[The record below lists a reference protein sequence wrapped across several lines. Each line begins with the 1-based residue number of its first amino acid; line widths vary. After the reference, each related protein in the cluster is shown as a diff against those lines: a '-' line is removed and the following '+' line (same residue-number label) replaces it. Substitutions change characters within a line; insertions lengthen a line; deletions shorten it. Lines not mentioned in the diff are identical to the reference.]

1 MSNCKCSMA
10 ISVNGDGCRYCQ
22 PQEYIDKLSEWL
34 EESRAE
40 VMAYEEKIHANSA
53 EPVQGEAVEY
63 QQLSR
68 YGNWDRIDKA
78 AFDLGNLGQTPE
90 RFRALYTSPA
100 KPDAELV
107 ELLKDAAVA
116 MSAAHESLFD
126 QCLSNGIKNAWGKPV
141 DVSKVN
147 DLQLFAKRIDAKLA
161 EANKP

>member
-1 MSNCKCSMA
+1 MTATKQTELLPCPFCGGEPNLTHSDYVHDDLRPMPVVECKSCSA
-10 ISVNGDGCRYCQ
+10 WV
-22 PQEYIDKLSEWL
+22 
-34 EESRAE
+34 RAE
-40 VMAYEEKIHANSA
+40 DWNTRTQSA

-107 ELLKDAAVA
+107 ELLAKLRRMVCATPENDIDRSGVWI
-116 MSAAHESLFD
+116 STKH
-126 QCLSNGIKNAWGKPV
+126 PV
-141 DVSKVN
+141 I
-147 DLQLFAKRIDAKLA
+147 ARIDAKLA
-161 EANKP
+161 ELKGDKN